1 MLISKKKYDED
12 INSKNEK
19 IKSLEDEL
27 FNIKSQ
33 IQNRREF
40 SNIIREAVDKGYKN
54 LTDDEKI
61 NLNQKIQIAFPEVTL
76 DPIYGDNREDFLEKV
91 FKGEFYKRYID
102 TFNIIEGSL
111 NSILYNTQFD
121 QFRIGIDKIFDEEDY
136 DAVVIFKAGF
146 GWNIELKQRP
156 QHLAEALAD
165 KKVLY
170 LYKSLARQDEDVYAI
185 KQIKSNLYVVNLEM
199 KLVRELIF
207 EAIEKRNIKN
217 KFVHVYA
224 TGLYYVPYEDI
235 KGYMDKGFKVL
246 YDFVDELSEEISGIE
261 VTDKIKEDHNKL
273 LSDIDNVLVVSTAE
287 KLKCIAQEVRKTD
300 KWSVLAPNGVNLLDF
315 KNLNS
320 FVGEKIKSVVEKN
333 KPIIGYYGALA
344 SWFDYSKIKQLAMQR
359 KNYEIVL
366 IGFDYDGTLEKSGI
380 LELENVS
387 YLGIIEYNKLI
398 KEYAC
403 YFDVAMI
410 PFIKNDITDS
420 TSPVKLFE
428 YMALEKPIVT
438 TDINECK
445 KYKSCL
451 IASSNEQFVELVD
464 KALELKINDEYIKT
478 LRTEANENTWDHR
491 AMVIKDEMLK

>member
-19 IKSLEDEL
+19 IKDLEDEL
-27 FNIKSQ
+27 SKIKLQ

-40 SNIIREAVDKGYKN
+40 SDVIKDAVDKGYEN
-54 LTDDEKI
+54 LTDNEKI
-61 NLNQKIQIAFPEVTL
+61 DLNQKIQIAFPEVTL
-76 DPIYGDNREDFLEKV
+76 DPIYGNSKEDFLEKV
-91 FKGEFYKRYID
+91 FEGEFYRRYID
-102 TFNIIEGSL
+102 TFNIIQGSL

-121 QFRIGIDKIFDEEDY
+121 QFNIGINKIFDEEDY
-136 DAVVIFKAGF
+136 DSVVIFKAGF

-235 KGYMDKGFKVL
+235 KCYMDKGFKVL

-273 LSDIDNVLVVSTAE
+273 LSDVDNVLVVSTAE
-287 KLKCIAQEVRKTD
+287 KLKNIAQEIRKTD
-300 KWSVLAPNGVNLLDF
+300 RWSVLAPNGVNLLDF
-315 KNLNS
+315 KNLKNV
-320 FVGEKIKSVVEKN
+320 VGEKIKSIVDKN

-344 SWFDYSKIKQLAMQR
+344 SWFDYDKIKKLAEER

-366 IGFDYDGTLEKSGI
+366 IGFDYDGTLERSGI
-380 LELENVS
+380 LEFDNVS
-387 YLGIIEYNKLI
+387 YLGIIKYDELI
-398 KEYAC
+398 REYAC
-403 YFDVAMI
+403 YFDIAMI

-451 IASSNEQFVELVD
+451 IASSDDEFISLVD
-464 KALELKINDEYIKT
+464 KGLELRDDDEYINI
-478 LRTEANENTWDHR
+478 LRIEANDNTWDHR
-491 AMVIKDEMLK
+491 AEVIKDEMLR